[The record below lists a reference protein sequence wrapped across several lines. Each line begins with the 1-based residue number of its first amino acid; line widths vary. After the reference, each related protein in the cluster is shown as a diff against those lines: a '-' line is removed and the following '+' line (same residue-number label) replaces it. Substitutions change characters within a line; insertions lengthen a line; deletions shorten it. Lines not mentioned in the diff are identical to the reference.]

1 VREIYNYYK
10 RHGYKTI
17 VMGASFRS
25 YGEALELAGCDF
37 LTLSPAILTE
47 LKARTGAVER
57 KLDATTAAKAGRDK
71 VHLDVGSAGPFH
83 KPPGEGDGATG
94 LPDFC

>member
-1 VREIYNYYK
+1 VVS
-10 RHGYKTI
+10 HT
-17 VMGASFRS
+17 V
-25 YGEALELAGCDF
+25 L
-37 LTLSPAILTE
+37 
-47 LKARTGAVER
+47 
-57 KLDATTAAKAGRDK
+57 LDAGSLGLVTNRDK